1 MTKEEW
7 AEAMSPLTRDQR
19 GAVLCT
25 GLSVALSNLARTNP
39 TARVD
44 MHAVKVHAV
53 KAMGATED
61 DLRSIV
67 DVVAI
72 KSPAVALRRLHVDV
86 ARMSD
91 ILWEARRTFMA
102 CCDREENRQVRELQR
117 SQAAH

>member
-25 GLSVALSNLARTNP
+25 GLSVALSDLAKTNP
-39 TARVD
+39 TVRVD

-53 KAMGATED
+53 RAMGATED
-61 DLRSIV
+61 DLRSLV

-72 KSPAVALRRLHVDV
+72 HSPVVALRCLHV
-86 ARMSD
+86 AAERMSD
-91 ILWEARRTFMA
+91 LLWEARRTFMA
-102 CCDREENRQVRELQR
+102 CCDREENRQMRELQR
-117 SQAAH
+117 SQVAH